1 MSKKL
6 KIEVDRDTLS
16 DIWARLLCLKS
27 QMIALVGI
35 IDDIPSKDTREIEY
49 QSKVIAMDM
58 ASLSKD
64 SIQRIADLLDEIIA
78 LGGGVKKILKFAR

>member
-16 DIWARLLCLKS
+16 DIWARILCLKS

-49 QSKVIAMDM
+49 QSKVIAIDM
-58 ASLSKD
+58 VSLSKD
-64 SIQRIADLLDEIIA
+64 SIQSIADLLDEIIA
-78 LGGGVKKILKFAR
+78 LGGDK

>member
-16 DIWARLLCLKS
+16 DIWARILCLKS

-64 SIQRIADLLDEIIA
+64 SIQSIADLLDEIIA
-78 LGGGVKKILKFAR
+78 LGGG

>member
-16 DIWARLLCLKS
+16 DIWARILCLKS

-49 QSKVIAMDM
+49 QSKVIAIDM

-64 SIQRIADLLDEIIA
+64 SIQNIADLLDEIIA
-78 LGGGVKKILKFAR
+78 LGGG

>member
-16 DIWARLLCLKS
+16 DIWTRILCLKS
-27 QMIALVGI
+27 QMIALVDI

-64 SIQRIADLLDEIIA
+64 SIQSIADLLDEIIA
-78 LGGGVKKILKFAR
+78 LGGDE

>member
-49 QSKVIAMDM
+49 QSKVIAIDM
-58 ASLSKD
+58 VSLSKD
-64 SIQRIADLLDEIIA
+64 SIQSIADLLDEIIA
-78 LGGGVKKILKFAR
+78 LGGGDK